1 MHRNSKYKNI
11 KKNVKEAPINTEN
24 KISQETNQFTKD
36 LIKMIVHDMRVPL
49 TAISGSL
56 EMISDTIGTTLPA
69 NAKKMMAIAMSSSKM
84 LINMVDD
91 LQDIGKIEINRLNL
105 KKTSASINDI
115 VLDAISGMEIWAGK
129 RKICIE
135 VDISKTSPNILIDA
149 ERFKRVVLNLL
160 SNAMNYTPSGGNI
173 SVKVFHDNEYVYTS
187 VTDKGEGIPEE
198 YHEFIFD
205 KFFQVD
211 ARRSKQKNSSG
222 LGLYYCKLMTE
233 AHNGRIVLKSTPG
246 NGSTFTVILPVC

>member
-105 KKTSASINDI
+105 KKH
-115 VLDAISGMEIWAGK
+115 
-129 RKICIE
+129 
-135 VDISKTSPNILIDA
+135 
-149 ERFKRVVLNLL
+149 LL
-160 SNAMNYTPSGGNI
+160 QS
-173 SVKVFHDNEYVYTS
+173 
-187 VTDKGEGIPEE
+187 
-198 YHEFIFD
+198 
-205 KFFQVD
+205 
-211 ARRSKQKNSSG
+211 
-222 LGLYYCKLMTE
+222 MT
-233 AHNGRIVLKSTPG
+233 L
-246 NGSTFTVILPVC
+246 F